1 MYYALPGFY
10 VHRNGRTSIYI
21 ICECVRNAKFT
32 LKEVKIP
39 NAN

>member
-1 MYYALPGFY
+1 MYYVLLVRMSVGM
-10 VHRNGRTSIYI
+10 GGLTYI
-21 ICECVRNAKFT
+21 RNAKFT